1 MADIDNVKNPSSY
14 LPYLKL
20 SFLIVA
26 LSITFVVYGPLE
38 GIFVTRMICIGISII
53 TLIAIILINITYSKS
68 YPTLFPNYIANSIL
82 FVILIIILIVYIS
95 YISIS
100 YTLDKNNNILNHTY
114 SNYFISLF
122 VFLCFYLFYKFDYY
136 NISMFQYCLIIICC
150 SVMVTLLYPM
160 ITIVRYYKT
169 DGFNNIYIK

>member
-82 FVILIIILIVYIS
+82 FVMRNACLIDY
-95 YISIS
+95 
-100 YTLDKNNNILNHTY
+100 TY